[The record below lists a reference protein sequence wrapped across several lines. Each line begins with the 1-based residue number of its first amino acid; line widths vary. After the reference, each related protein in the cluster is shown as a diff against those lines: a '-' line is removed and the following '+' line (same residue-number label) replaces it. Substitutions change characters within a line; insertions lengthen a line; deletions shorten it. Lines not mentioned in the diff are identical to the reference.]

1 MALKFPNGS
10 QFGIST
16 EISSAINASAITNS
30 NPAKVITAAG
40 ALSVGDVAVIESSH
54 PMLNNLATRVGTVTG
69 TESELLGLDTSD
81 TSIYGGLANATVR
94 LFKASSFV
102 DFTQQGDPTMSGG
115 EQQFWTGV
123 FLEDRTG
130 QQINVPT
137 YKNAKS
143 ITIPLYFDPKAE
155 WYDAARKADLKK
167 SPVVLRCK
175 LPDGDAIYRYGYLSF
190 DADPNMAANSPMTNT
205 ATFTPLGRAIL
216 VGAAR

>member
-16 EISSAINASAITNS
+16 AISSVINASVITNS
-30 NPAKVITAAG
+30 NPAKVTTAAG
-40 ALSVGDVAVIESSH
+40 ALSAGDVVVIESSH
-54 PMLNNLATRVGTVTG
+54 PMLNNLATQVGTVTG
-69 TESELLGLDTSD
+69 NESRLLGLDTSD
-81 TSIYGGLANATVR
+81 TNIYDGLGSATVR

-115 EQQFWTGV
+115 EQQFWSGV

-130 QQINVPT
+130 KQISVPT

-143 ITIPLYFDPKAE
+143 ITIPLYFDPGAG

-190 DADPNMAANSPMTNT
+190 DAEPNMAANSPMTNT
-205 ATFTPLGRAIL
+205 VTFTTLGRAIL
-216 VGAAR
+216 VGAA

>member
-16 EISSAINASAITNS
+16 AISSVIEASAITNS
-30 NPAKVITAAG
+30 NPAEVTTAGG
-40 ALSVGDVAVIESSH
+40 ALSEGDVVAIESSH
-54 PMLNNLATRVGTVTG
+54 PMLNNLATQVGTVDG

-81 TSIYGGLANATVR
+81 TSIYDGLASATVR
-94 LFKASSFV
+94 LFKASGFV

-130 QQINVPT
+130 QQISVPT

-143 ITIPLYFDPKAE
+143 ITIPVYFDPKAE
-155 WYDAARKADLKK
+155 WYEAARKADLKK

-216 VGAAR
+216 VEAA

>member
-16 EISSAINASAITNS
+16 AIGSVIEASAISNS
-30 NPAKVITAAG
+30 KPAEVTTAGG
-40 ALSVGDVAVIESSH
+40 ALSEGDVVVIESSH
-54 PMLNNLATRVGTVTG
+54 PMLNNLAAQVGTVDG

-81 TSIYGGLANATVR
+81 TSIYDGLGSATVR
-94 LFKASSFV
+94 LFKASGFV

-130 QQINVPT
+130 QQISVPT

-155 WYDAARKADLKK
+155 WYEAARNADLKK

-216 VGAAR
+216 VEAA